1 MPPQVNVKCFSRAKV
16 DPEMPPAPIV
26 TVSAPVIQKKRVTLP
41 PVKEESES
49 ESESDSESD
58 SSDDESDDED
68 NDADDELEQLT
79 RTKYVSKVAQ
89 EKNMKAQK
97 EQEKEAEKERK
108 KMEKEE
114 EKQQKKLEKAQRD
127 VEKAAEKAQKNAE
140 KEATKKVKT
149 EDSAL
154 FSKKGSE
161 LYGRDK
167 LELIAKFNQF
177 KVLFPDNKKLQ
188 ALKMKKN
195 CTVDELQQ
203 YLAECDAII
212 ETDCVESFVT
222 DSILQCLKMMEMVSA
237 RTRYNIKGLADMLRA
252 NPQFNTL
259 ARQLYF
265 KYKVFGS
272 APPEAQMLLLIATS
286 TWVCSEK
293 NKTGT
298 VNQSILG
305 RTINTNDL

>member
-1 MPPQVNVKCFSRAKV
+1 MPPQVNVKRFSRAKV

-26 TVSAPVIQKKRVTLP
+26 TRKPNPGSAPVIQKKRVTLP

-49 ESESDSESD
+49 ESESESDSESD
-58 SSDDESDDED
+58 SESS
-68 NDADDELEQLT
+68 DDELEQLT
-79 RTKYVSKVAQ
+79 RTKYVSKVAL

-114 EKQQKKLEKAQRD
+114 EKQQKKLEKAQKD
-127 VEKAAEKAQKNAE
+127 AEKAAEKAQKNAE
-140 KEATKKVKT
+140 KEATKKVNT
-149 EDSAL
+149 EESAL

-203 YLAECDAII
+203 YLA
-212 ETDCVESFVT
+212 
-222 DSILQCLKMMEMVSA
+222 
-237 RTRYNIKGLADMLRA
+237 
-252 NPQFNTL
+252 
-259 ARQLYF
+259 
-265 KYKVFGS
+265 
-272 APPEAQMLLLIATS
+272 
-286 TWVCSEK
+286 
-293 NKTGT
+293 
-298 VNQSILG
+298 
-305 RTINTNDL
+305 